1 MNNKSRAIA
10 LTVGVL
16 AGVLVL
22 AGCAAQDGVMP
33 GMGGGPGGMMT
44 QTIEPGADFNAADQM
59 FLVMMIP
66 HHEQAI
72 EMADILLAKSGI
84 PDEVTELAQKIK
96 DAQGPEI
103 ETMRSWLEEW
113 NVDYDEDSMGG
124 MGGMGGMGHGDG
136 MMSEGE
142 MTALEDA
149 SGAEAAR
156 LFLEQMIVHHEGA
169 IDMGEMALRGARNP
183 DVIALIDKIIADQT
197 AEVATMRDLVEAL

>member
-72 EMADILLAKSGI
+72 EMADILLAKPGI

-96 DAQGPEI
+96 DSQGPEI

-124 MGGMGGMGHGDG
+124 MGGMGHSDG
-136 MMSEGE
+136 MMSDGD
-142 MTALEDA
+142 MMALEDA
-149 SGAEAAR
+149 SGADAAR
-156 LFLEQMIVHHEGA
+156 LFLEQMIVHLEGA
-169 IDMGEMALRGARNP
+169 IDMGEMAVRGAQNP

-197 AEVATMRDLVEAL
+197 AEVATMWDLVEAL

>member
-1 MNNKSRAIA
+1 MNKRSRAIA
-10 LTVGVL
+10 LTAGVL

-22 AGCAAQDGVMP
+22 AGCAAQDGVTP
-33 GMGGGPGGMMT
+33 GMGGGPGGMTT
-44 QTIEPGADFNAADQM
+44 QTSEPGADFNAADEM
-59 FLVMMIP
+59 FLAMMIP
-66 HHEQAI
+66 HHQQAI
-72 EMADILLAKSGI
+72 EMADILLDKSGI

-124 MGGMGGMGHGDG
+124 MGGMGHGDG
-136 MMSEGE
+136 MMSDGD
-142 MTALEDA
+142 MTALQDA

-169 IDMGEMALRGARNP
+169 IDMGEMALRGAQNP
-183 DVIALIDKIIADQT
+183 DVIALINKIIADQT
-197 AEVATMRDLVEAL
+197 AEIATMRDLLEAV

>member
-1 MNNKSRAIA
+1 MNKKSRAIA
-10 LTVGVL
+10 LTAGVI

-22 AGCAAQDGVMP
+22 AGCAAQDGVTP

-44 QTIEPGADFNAADQM
+44 QTSEPGADFSAADQM

-84 PDEVTELAQKIK
+84 PAEVTELAQKIK

-113 NVDYDEDSMGG
+113 NVDYDKDS
-124 MGGMGGMGHGDG
+124 MGGMGHGDG
-136 MMSEGE
+136 MMSDGD

-149 SGAEAAR
+149 SGAKAAR

-169 IDMGEMALRGARNP
+169 IDMGEMALRGAQNP

-197 AEVATMRDLVEAL
+197 AEIATMRDLLEAL

>member
-1 MNNKSRAIA
+1 MDALRRTA
-10 LTVGVL
+10 LTSALL
-16 AGVLVL
+16 AAALTLG
-22 AGCAAQDGVMP
+22 GCAAADGTTP
-33 GMGGGPGGMMT
+33 GMGDGPGGMMT
-44 QTIEPGADFNAADQM
+44 QTSEPGADFNAADQM
-59 FLVMMIP
+59 FLIMMIP

-113 NVDYDEDSMGG
+113 NVEYDEDS
-124 MGGMGGMGHGDG
+124 MGGMGHGDG
-136 MMSEGE
+136 MMSDGD

-169 IDMGEMALRGARNP
+169 IDMGEMALRGAQNP

-197 AEVATMRDLVEAL
+197 AEIATMRDLLGRL

>member
-10 LTVGVL
+10 LTVGML

-33 GMGGGPGGMMT
+33 GMGGGPDGMMT
-44 QTIEPGADFNAADQM
+44 QTIEPGADFNAADEM
-59 FLVMMIP
+59 FLIMVIP
-66 HHEQAI
+66 HHEQAV
-72 EMADILLAKSGI
+72 EMADILLAKPGI

-96 DAQGPEI
+96 DSQGPEI

-124 MGGMGGMGHGDG
+124 MGGMGHSDG
-136 MMSEGE
+136 MMSDGD
-142 MTALEDA
+142 MMALEDA
-149 SGAEAAR
+149 SGADAAR
-156 LFLEQMIVHHEGA
+156 LFLEQMIVHLEGA
-169 IDMGEMALRGARNP
+169 IDMGEMAVRGAQNP

-197 AEVATMRDLVEAL
+197 AEVATMWDLVEAL